1 MPLMTFEEMKKR
13 YDDGED
19 SLELT
24 LEKWEKILEFSK
36 NVFHLSHYQE
46 VLKACV
52 VPVFLCTE
60 YENQCHLCPIN
71 EVCKQGQSEDWTR
84 LMRVVQAYAIA
95 GDLLPQGHFR
105 EHIESFVNKLRD
117 CHRNVLKRLH

>member
-1 MPLMTFEEMKKR
+1 MRLMTFEEMKRR

-36 NVFHLSHYQE
+36 GVFHLIHFQE
-46 VLKACV
+46 VLKACI

-60 YENQCHLCPIN
+60 YGNQCHICPIYQ
-71 EVCKQGQSEDWTR
+71 VCKQGHAEDWTR
-84 LMRVVQAYAIA
+84 LMRVIQAYAIA
-95 GDLLPQGHFR
+95 GDILPQENFK
-105 EHIESFVNKLRD
+105 EHIELFVKKLRACRED
-117 CHRNVLKRLH
+117 VLNRLH